1 MKRHSFITLAVTLP
15 LFLLLLTACHQKK
28 ESGDTRTTFEKYLT
42 NEDSLKVLSLVND
55 FFFLAEQGDY
65 ASAAA
70 MLYKVDPEVDLAE
83 PEPLDNEEMAGIVSM
98 LRTLGIQDHRI
109 DYVKFNRSHLNEVKC
124 TAVLIPATDGM
135 PEATTS
141 FYFKPVDYIDSWVLC
156 LMHSESGDE
165 GFVSEDEK
173 AKLKLEYQAD
183 QVERARK
190 QAQAEEELKA
200 EQQASS
206 EQPQ

>member
-1 MKRHSFITLAVTLP
+1 MKKNSFIYLAATIP
-15 LFLLLLTACHQKK
+15 FFLLLLTGCHQKK

-42 NEDSLKVLSLVND
+42 NEDSLKVISLVND
-55 FFFLAEQGDY
+55 FFFMAEQGDY

-70 MLYKVDPEVDLAE
+70 MLYKVNPDSNLVE
-83 PEPLDNEEMAGIVSM
+83 PEPLDNEEMAGIVTM

-109 DYVKFNRSHLNEVKC
+109 DYVKFNRSQLNEVKC

-135 PEATTS
+135 PEASTS

-156 LMHSESGDE
+156 LMHSETGDE
-165 GFVSEDEK
+165 GFVNEDEK
-173 AKLKLEYQAD
+173 ARLQLEYQAD

>member
-1 MKRHSFITLAVTLP
+1 MKRHSFIYLAALLP
-15 LFLLLLTACHQKK
+15 CFLLLLTGCHEKK
-28 ESGDTRTTFEKYLT
+28 ESGDNRTTFEKYLT
-42 NEDSLKVLSLVND
+42 DDDSLKVISLVND

-70 MLYKVDPEVDLAE
+70 MLYKADLDSALMQ

-98 LRTLGIQDHRI
+98 LRTLGIQGHRI
-109 DYVKFNRSHLNEVKC
+109 DYMKFRDSHFNEVKC
-124 TAVLIPATDGM
+124 TAVLIPAQDGM

-173 AKLKLEYQAD
+173 ASLKLEYEAD
-183 QVERARK
+183 QVNRQKKAE
-190 QAQAEEELKA
+190 QAEAELKA
-200 EQQASS
+200 QQQANS
-206 EQPQ
+206 ETPQ